1 MTDPTDDIIAAPTSE
16 STWMSL
22 FAVLAVAALHL
33 LAGRLHR
40 RAKLRPGWLTAA
52 SGMAVAYV
60 FVHLLPELADSQAE
74 WVEAR
79 KDNVLDWLD
88 SQIYLA
94 ALVGLIGSVGLDRAV
109 RARLWSPFWLEVTSY
124 AVYNALI
131 GAFAIRIKG
140 VVPLVLAVIAFG
152 AHFVLNDHHLY
163 LRYREHYERRGRWV
177 LAASVL
183 LGWLIAMLWT
193 LPVVFMAA
201 LLGII
206 SGGMIA
212 SILKDE
218 LPEGAPGD
226 FAPWAGGALVYA
238 VLLLALKYTQ
248 YE

>member
-1 MTDPTDDIIAAPTSE
+1 MVDPTDEIISAPTSQ
-16 STWMSL
+16 SVMMSL
-22 FAVLAVAALHL
+22 LAVLAVAALHL
-33 LAGRLHR
+33 LAGRMHR
-40 RAKLRPGWLTAA
+40 RAKLRPAWLTAA

-60 FVHLLPELADSQAE
+60 FVHLLPELASSQAE
-74 WVEAR
+74 WIEAR
-79 KDNVLDWLD
+79 RDHVLDWLD

-109 RARLWSPFWLEVTSY
+109 RARLWSPFWLEVIAY

-152 AHFVLNDHHLY
+152 AHFVLNDHYLY
-163 LRYREHYERRGRWV
+163 LRYREPYERKGRWV
-177 LAASVL
+177 LAGAVL
-183 LGWLIAMLWT
+183 VGWVIAALWT
-193 LPVVFMAA
+193 VPVVIMAG

-212 SILKDE
+212 NVLKDE
-218 LPEGAPGD
+218 LPEGAQGD
-226 FAPWAGGALVYA
+226 FAPWAGGALGYA
-238 VLLLALKYTQ
+238 VLLLALKYTT